1 MPNPW
6 GGGGSLVLMPTA
18 PAPETL
24 ELAKVHLVATNT
36 NPFTAQQQIQ
46 DWQAA
51 YIQGSCTLPPMTA
64 AVAQG
69 WQFFLDLCGGVV
81 NVFQFQ
87 PVTVADARYFY
98 WLTQNATLGGPSKY
112 FRLMRNDYK
121 VTITPGGIYK
131 LSFEFRE
138 AL

>member
-6 GGGGSLVLMPTA
+6 GGGGSLVLMPTTPA
-18 PAPETL
+18 PATL
-24 ELAKVHLVATNT
+24 ELAKVHLVAQNT
-36 NPFTAQQQIQ
+36 NPFSSQQQIQ

-51 YIQGSCTLPPMTA
+51 YIQGSCTLPPLRSSDGIA
-64 AVAQG
+64 
-69 WQFFLDLCGGVV
+69 WQFFLDLCVGVV

-87 PVTVADARYFY
+87 PDTVADARYYY

-121 VTITPGGIYK
+121 VQITEGGVFK